1 MNIIL
6 IAAIANKRV
15 IGKKGK
21 IPWYLKEDLRH
32 FKNLTSG
39 SAVIMGRKTYE
50 SIGKPLPNRI
60 NIVLTRNPKN
70 FSNIKE
76 VTSTQ
81 EALKVALKTNK
92 DIYII
97 GGEFVYKEFF
107 PMAEKMYLTE
117 INRNIKGGDVFFP
130 CWSKK
135 EWKEISRSSK
145 KDVEK
150 NISYSFVEYERK
162 ELNS

>member
-32 FKNLTSG
+32 FKKLTSG

-92 DIYII
+92 DIYIRQI
-97 GGEFVYKEFF
+97 
-107 PMAEKMYLTE
+107 P
-117 INRNIKGGDVFFP
+117 N
-130 CWSKK
+130 
-135 EWKEISRSSK
+135 
-145 KDVEK
+145 
-150 NISYSFVEYERK
+150 
-162 ELNS
+162 